1 MGLKSMEKSFID
13 FLNSLGVHPFG
24 TWLAIILG
32 GVTVIG
38 GIIAAIVKMKKK
50 YDDELKTRLMKEEED
65 KEFRESMQKVANQVS
80 SIQADIINLSS
91 QHESSIAEVN
101 SKLEDVWHAVIE
113 SQQDS
118 KEGDIALENQLKSY
132 ENTIDNLN
140 IKLSNMDE
148 KTNLLIESDKEGIK
162 SFIIDKYYQALED
175 KYIKLHVLQGL
186 ELRYEKYLQENGN
199 TYIGRLMNEI
209 RKMPNE
215 PPTQVRPTSKR
226 SKK

>member
-13 FLNSLGVHPFG
+13 FLNSLGAHPFG

-80 SIQADIINLSS
+80 SIQTDIINLSS

-101 SKLEDVWHAVIE
+101 SKLEDV
-113 SQQDS
+113 
-118 KEGDIALENQLKSY
+118 GML
-132 ENTIDNLN
+132 
-140 IKLSNMDE
+140 
-148 KTNLLIESDKEGIK
+148 
-162 SFIIDKYYQALED
+162 
-175 KYIKLHVLQGL
+175 
-186 ELRYEKYLQENGN
+186 
-199 TYIGRLMNEI
+199 
-209 RKMPNE
+209 
-215 PPTQVRPTSKR
+215 
-226 SKK
+226 